1 MGMSP
6 PPPPPPPTI
15 VMPTPTAPR
24 LYRTVVPKESYQD
37 VAAFGKRLDE
47 QILALQKSREIE
59 VGTSAELAERMRG
72 REAQERA
79 SYLASL
85 PGQFKDPGIMD
96 VGRDSQGRPTSKGS
110 SMMNLQQGSDE
121 ARKVALTNVD
131 QAKKALQ
138 KATSQRDQKSPDLV
152 DPSKFDPEYAK
163 RSQDI
168 FKVIL
173 PEEDEESTTA

>member
-1 MGMSP
+1 MGGSP
-6 PPPPPPPTI
+6 PPPPAPTI

-24 LYRTVVPKESYQD
+24 LYRTIVPQESYQD

-47 QILALQKSREIE
+47 QILALQKDRETE

-72 REAQERA
+72 RELQERA

-110 SMMNLQQGSDE
+110 SKINLQQGSDE
-121 ARKVALTNVD
+121 AQKAALTNVD

-138 KATSQRDQKSPDLV
+138 KATSQKGQKSASLV

-163 RSQDI
+163 RKNDV

-173 PEEDEESTTA
+173 PDEDKKS